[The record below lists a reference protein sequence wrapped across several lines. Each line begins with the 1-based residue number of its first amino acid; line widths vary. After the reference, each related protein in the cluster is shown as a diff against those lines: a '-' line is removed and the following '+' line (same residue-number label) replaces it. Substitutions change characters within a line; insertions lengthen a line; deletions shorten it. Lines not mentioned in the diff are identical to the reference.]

1 MHAVVIP
8 IEYESNR
15 EPDII
20 LILVR
25 RRPKALC
32 IYQESR
38 RLKLRVHIVY
48 LNRPEQDIVI
58 DLDVYATARRIREVI
73 LRRLVAS

>member
-1 MHAVVIP
+1 MHALIIP

-15 EPDII
+15 KPDIM
-20 LILVR
+20 LNLVS
-25 RRPKALC
+25 RRPKDGC

-38 RLKLRVHIVY
+38 RLELRVHIVY

-58 DLDVYATARRIREVI
+58 NFNVYATAYGKREVI